1 MTRRWHHLIMGSI
14 LSLVVVL
21 GAAWLSA
28 RPSWQSLG
36 AGDAL
41 IRLSFTQSG
50 VRDCRARTP
59 EELAALPRNMR
70 RDEICERRRAPVY
83 VEMDIDG
90 ETVFARNLEPTGL
103 SGTGPSRIYHRFEVP
118 AGTYKLALRLRTDPA
133 LQGYTNEL
141 EQTVTLVPGQS
152 LAVDYQS
159 EQGGFVLE

>member
-1 MTRRWHHLIMGSI
+1 MGSI

-28 RPSWQSLG
+28 NPSWQSLG

-50 VRDCRARTP
+50 VRNCRARTP

-90 ETVFARNLEPTGL
+90 ETVFAQNLEPTGL

-118 AGTYKLALRLRTDPA
+118 AGTYRLALRLRTDPA
-133 LQGYTNEL
+133 LDGYTNEL